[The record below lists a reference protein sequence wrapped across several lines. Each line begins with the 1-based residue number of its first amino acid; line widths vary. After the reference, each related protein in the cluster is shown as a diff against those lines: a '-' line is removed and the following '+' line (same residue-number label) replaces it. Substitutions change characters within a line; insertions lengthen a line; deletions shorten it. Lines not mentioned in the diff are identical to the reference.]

1 MNLDRQSLALSFCL
15 SEMIAVMAM
24 SGDESSEQ
32 KQII

>member
-1 MNLDRQSLALSFCL
+1 LSFCL